1 MLQRTG
7 VQSPGCNGRPESS
20 LKAET
25 ALQPIFRTPSAGPWH
40 GETVRVLVV
49 EDDENVAHAIRRGLQ
64 TEGFAVDLALDGS
77 EGLWLAS
84 ESAYDAIV
92 LDIMLPELD
101 GYTVCSRLREADN
114 WAPILMLTARDG
126 ERDEA
131 RALDTGADDF
141 LAKPFSYV
149 VLVARL
155 RALLRRGGAERPAV
169 LRAGDLRLDPAT
181 HRVARG
187 DDVIALTPR
196 QFSLLEFLM
205 RRQGEVLSKRQILG
219 HVWDFAF
226 EGDPN
231 IVEVYVR
238 QLRQR
243 IDRPFGRDSLQTV
256 RMVGYR
262 LDPDGG

>member
-1 MLQRTG
+1 MR
-7 VQSPGCNGRPESS
+7 
-20 LKAET
+20 
-25 ALQPIFRTPSAGPWH
+25 
-40 GETVRVLVV
+40 VRVLVV
-49 EDDENVAHAIRRGLQ
+49 EDDINVAQAIRRGLQ
-64 TEGFAVDLALDGS
+64 SEGFAVEVALDGT
-77 EGLWLAS
+77 EGLWLAG
-84 ESAYDAIV
+84 ESTYDAIV
-92 LDIMLPELD
+92 LDIMLPGLD
-101 GYTVCSRLREADN
+101 GYQVCSRLREADN

-126 ERDEA
+126 ERDEVA
-131 RALDTGADDF
+131 ALDTGADDF

-155 RALLRRGGAERPAV
+155 RALLRRGGGERPAV
-169 LRAGDLRLDPAT
+169 LRAGDLALDPAT

-187 DDVIALTPR
+187 EAEIALTPR

-205 RRQGEVLSKRQILG
+205 RRPGEVLSKREILG

-243 IDRPFGRDSLQTV
+243 IDEPFGRRSLTTV
-256 RMVGYR
+256 RLVGYR
-262 LDPDGG
+262 LDPEGG